1 MVSLGEIMFKSV
13 SKDEYESLM
22 NMSELDEE
30 KLRRAFQ
37 LEGTACE
44 KSLWQ
49 EGA

>member
-1 MVSLGEIMFKSV
+1 MFKSV